1 MTKMTYANAIDD
13 VLALVAEM
21 NGDTIT
27 FHDDDLGTS
36 HDRNLNEVREKL
48 NALKVQLKKRN
59 SDERKPTKTQ
69 RENEGIKEQ
78 IMSTLSDEPMT
89 IGELNAA
96 MGTGYS
102 PQKLSA
108 LLRQLVL
115 EGKAIKDTV
124 GKVPYFAL
132 SE

>member
-1 MTKMTYANAIDD
+1 MTKKEMFTEIATL
-13 VLALVAEM
+13 LAEREDIVAFCE
-21 NGDTIT
+21 
-27 FHDDDLGTS
+27 H
-36 HDRNLNEVREKL
+36 EVELLSR
-48 NALKVQLKKRN
+48 KR
-59 SDERKPTKTQ
+59 STAKPTKTQ

-96 MGTGYS
+96 MGTNYS

>member
-1 MTKMTYANAIDD
+1 MTKKEMFTEIATL
-13 VLALVAEM
+13 LAEREDIVAFCE
-21 NGDTIT
+21 
-27 FHDDDLGTS
+27 H
-36 HDRNLNEVREKL
+36 EVELLSR
-48 NALKVQLKKRN
+48 KR
-59 SDERKPTKTQ
+59 STAKPTKTQ

-89 IGELNAA
+89 IGELNTA
-96 MGTGYS
+96 MGTDYS

-115 EGKAIKDTV
+115 EGKVIKDTV